1 MKIQFLLNY
10 LLEQEC
16 LEDLL
21 TIYDNQPIQTLICKS
36 KFQELCKL
44 KLKQKLPIEFMKQK
58 KENNKLES
66 RERCCARI
74 WSGHYGLRCP
84 YKQVNSTEY
93 CSNHNKM
100 IQRYDKLV
108 FNRYDED
115 RPLIND
121 KGNRIPWFDNSYLEM
136 IDQIIQK
143 QEKALYKL
151 INKHR
156 KITPKI

>member
-1 MKIQFLLNY
+1 MIINFINKKIRENKKIY
-10 LLEQEC
+10 LYGASTKGNTVLQ
-16 LEDLL
+16 
-21 TIYDNQPIQTLICKS
+21 Y
-36 KFQELCKL
+36 
-44 KLKQKLPIEFMKQK
+44 
-58 KENNKLES
+58 
-66 RERCCARI
+66 
-74 WSGHYGLRCP
+74 YGL
-84 YKQVNSTEY
+84 N
-93 CSNHNKM
+93 NKM

-143 QEKALYKL
+143 QDKALHKL

>member
-1 MKIQFLLNY
+1 
-10 LLEQEC
+10 
-16 LEDLL
+16 
-21 TIYDNQPIQTLICKS
+21 
-36 KFQELCKL
+36 
-44 KLKQKLPIEFMKQK
+44 MKQK

-121 KGNRIPWFDNSYLEM
+121 KGNRIPWFDNSYLEK

-151 INKHR
+151 INKY
-156 KITPKI
+156 